1 MKSTQTRLLA
11 VVTFL
16 CVLAGLFEIYQLV
29 KSDKPA
35 PRRAEETE
43 PETTQLP
50 PSLPE
55 VVQPERAIA
64 TNPTPPAGMAQRKVV
79 VSRAAPAAD
88 PALVTLRSIQF
99 KGVTLLGEMELK
111 GLTERFILVP
121 MSYERML
128 DIGAAVESY
137 YRKNNY
143 LARVILPPQDL
154 SQGVL
159 QVEVI
164 ESTLSQADVDKKLSP
179 TPQPQS
185 PPLHSP
191 PLDRSLALLHDMPN
205 MHAQGAQA
213 NETELLLKLYQNR
226 SRQAELVMD
235 NGGPRATGTLRTLI
249 NVSWLSPTAMADFLN
264 MVAVHSQG
272 SDYARLAYSLPVGQD
287 GWRLGMGV
295 AAMSYEMLR
304 GESSLIGTVGR
315 AIAKGLDLTY
325 PLLRKPDAR
334 ATLTL
339 AAENKNFQN
348 SSNQPVS
355 KSDYSTQVLSAQ
367 VSGFYR
373 DLSPNGGSGA
383 YSFQLAQGQM
393 SGVLNQP
400 IDGSSPLKTGNF
412 QKLRVG
418 ASWLQP
424 LTSRTSVHVAHAG
437 QIADK
442 NLDSTEKMQLGGVN
456 GVRAYAAG
464 QGLGSKAQ
472 LVQLELR
479 QQLGSGVQLTGFYDW
494 GQLRD
499 ENRPSV
505 YKGFGASMGYT
516 NDDGVNFRVTWARRQ
531 GQPVSPQQ
539 NGLDIDSSR
548 DRNRYWFQATLPF

>member
-1 MKSTQTRLLA
+1 VKSTHARLLA

-16 CVLAGLFEIYQLV
+16 CVLAGLFEIFQLD

-43 PETTQLP
+43 PEPTQLP

-55 VVQPERAIA
+55 VVEPEPA
-64 TNPTPPAGMAQRKVV
+64 TATYPNPPAVLTQRKVV
-79 VSRAAPAAD
+79 VPSAAPAAV
-88 PALVTLRSIQF
+88 PALITLKSIQF

-111 GLTERFILVP
+111 GLTERFIRVP

-154 SQGVL
+154 SQGIL

-164 ESTLSQADVDKKLSP
+164 ESTLSQADVDKKLSS
-179 TPQPQS
+179 TPQSQS
-185 PPLHSP
+185 STLHAP
-191 PLDRSLALLHDMPN
+191 PLDRSLALLHDMPH
-205 MHAQGAQA
+205 MQSQSAQV

-235 NGGPRATGTLRTLI
+235 NGGTQATGMLRTLI
-249 NVSWLSPTAMADFLN
+249 NVSWFSPTAVADFLN
-264 MVAVHSQG
+264 VVAVHSQG

-287 GWRLGMGV
+287 GWRFGVGV
-295 AAMSYEMLR
+295 AAMSYDVLR

-325 PLLRKPDAR
+325 PLLRNPDAK

-348 SSNQPVS
+348 TSNQAVS
-355 KSDYSTQVLSAQ
+355 KSDSSTQVLSAQ

-373 DLSPNGGSGA
+373 ELNPNGGSGA
-383 YSFQLAQGQM
+383 YTVQLAQGQM

-400 IDGSSPLKTGNF
+400 TDGSSPLKTGNF

-418 ASWLQP
+418 ASWQQP
-424 LTSRTSVHVAHAG
+424 LTSRTSVYAAYAG
-437 QIADK
+437 QTADK
-442 NLDSTEKMQLGGVN
+442 TLESTEKMQLGGIH

-479 QQLGSGVQLTGFYDW
+479 QQLGSGVRVAGFYDW

-499 ENRPSV
+499 ENRSSI
-505 YKGFGASMGYT
+505 YKGFGASIGYT

-531 GQPVSPQQ
+531 GQPVNPQQ
-539 NGLDIDSSR
+539 NGTDLDTSR